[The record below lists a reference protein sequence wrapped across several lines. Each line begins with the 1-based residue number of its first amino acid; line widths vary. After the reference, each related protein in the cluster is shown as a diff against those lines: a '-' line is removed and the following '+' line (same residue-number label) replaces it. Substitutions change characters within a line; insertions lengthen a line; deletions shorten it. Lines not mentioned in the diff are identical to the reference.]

1 MTAITLTAADIAA
14 RPSLLRFVIRDMDPD
29 ALKSLARDLVDLGA
43 EDMSAAYDACITI
56 DRFRTD
62 LFCDE
67 FVAALAENEAG
78 R

>member
-1 MTAITLTAADIAA
+1 MTSILLTAANIAE
-14 RPSLLRFVIRDMDPD
+14 RPALLRFVIRDMEPD
-29 ALKSLARDLVDLGA
+29 AIQTLARDLVALGA
-43 EDMSAAYDACITI
+43 EDMSAAYDACINV

-67 FVAALAENEAG
+67 FVAALAQKETG